1 MKEPF
6 SEFKNLITAT
16 ERYIQELS
24 KSHGVEHLSGPQ
36 GWIVMFLK
44 DNQGKEIFIKDIE
57 KRLDISK
64 SVTSNLIKRMEK
76 NGFISVIPSRKDRRY
91 KQIVLTPLGQEKAG
105 KITVFLTDLKKL
117 LLKDIS
123 QEDLSVARKVFKQIK
138 QNLEKKE

>member
-1 MKEPF
+1 
-6 SEFKNLITAT
+6 
-16 ERYIQELS
+16 
-24 KSHGVEHLSGPQ
+24 
-36 GWIVMFLK
+36 
-44 DNQGKEIFIKDIE
+44 
-57 KRLDISK
+57 SK

>member
-36 GWIVMFLK
+36 GWTVMFLK

-64 SVTSNLIKRMEK
+64 SVTSNLIKQMEK

-105 KITVFLTDLKKL
+105 KITVFLTNLKKL

>member
-36 GWIVMFLK
+36 GWTVMFLK

-117 LLKDIS
+117 FLKDIS

>member
-36 GWIVMFLK
+36 GWTVMFLK

-105 KITVFLTDLKKL
+105 KITVFLTDLKKF

>member
-36 GWIVMFLK
+36 GWTVMFLK

-91 KQIVLTPLGQEKAG
+91 KQIVLPPIGQEKAG

>member
-36 GWIVMFLK
+36 GWTVMFLK

-64 SVTSNLIKRMEK
+64 SVVLFLLFLPEKTDDTS
-76 NGFISVIPSRKDRRY
+76 
-91 KQIVLTPLGQEKAG
+91 
-105 KITVFLTDLKKL
+105 KL
-117 LLKDIS
+117 
-123 QEDLSVARKVFKQIK
+123 F
-138 QNLEKKE
+138 

>member
-16 ERYIQELS
+16 ERYIQKLS

-36 GWIVMFLK
+36 GWTVMFLK

>member
-36 GWIVMFLK
+36 GWTVMFLK
-44 DNQGKEIFIKDIE
+44 DNQGK
-57 KRLDISK
+57 
-64 SVTSNLIKRMEK
+64 
-76 NGFISVIPSRKDRRY
+76 
-91 KQIVLTPLGQEKAG
+91 EKAG

>member
-36 GWIVMFLK
+36 GWTVMFLK
-44 DNQGKEIFIKDIE
+44 DNQGKENFIKDIE

>member
-36 GWIVMFLK
+36 GWTVMFLK

-76 NGFISVIPSRKDRRY
+76 KWFYFCYSFQKRQTIQANCFNAIRS
-91 KQIVLTPLGQEKAG
+91 G
-105 KITVFLTDLKKL
+105 KSWKNNCFFNR
-117 LLKDIS
+117 S
-123 QEDLSVARKVFKQIK
+123 
-138 QNLEKKE
+138 

>member
-36 GWIVMFLK
+36 GWTVMFLK
-44 DNQGKEIFIKDIE
+44 DNQGKDIE

>member
-36 GWIVMFLK
+36 GWTVMFLK

-64 SVTSNLIKRMEK
+64 SVTSNLIKRMEQ

>member
-24 KSHGVEHLSGPQ
+24 KSHGVEHLFGPQ
-36 GWIVMFLK
+36 GWTVMFLK

>member
-36 GWIVMFLK
+36 GWTVMFLK

-105 KITVFLTDLKKL
+105 KITVFFNR
-117 LLKDIS
+117 S
-123 QEDLSVARKVFKQIK
+123 
-138 QNLEKKE
+138 

>member
-6 SEFKNLITAT
+6 SEFKNFITAT

-36 GWIVMFLK
+36 GWTVMFLK

>member
-36 GWIVMFLK
+36 GWTVMFLK

-76 NGFISVIPSRKDRRY
+76 NGFISVIPSRKDRRC

>member
-1 MKEPF
+1 MKKPF

-36 GWIVMFLK
+36 GWTVMFLK

>member
-36 GWIVMFLK
+36 GWTVMFLK

-76 NGFISVIPSRKDRRY
+76 NGFISVIPYRKDRRY

>member
-36 GWIVMFLK
+36 GWTVMFLK

-64 SVTSNLIKRMEK
+64 SVTSNLIKRMGK

>member
-36 GWIVMFLK
+36 GWTVMFLK

-76 NGFISVIPSRKDRRY
+76 NGFISVILCRKDRRY